1 MGACYPNVHPEMTDY
16 EADMK
21 NLKRKVEEGVD
32 VLLTQSVFC
41 SKIFC
46 EFVKNCRKHGINVP
60 IIPGIYIPY
69 TYEELKS
76 IIRTTQVSVPTELAR
91 QYKDV
96 ANDKEKFQELS
107 IKSTKTMIQE
117 IQDHSIDHI
126 PGYHFFSMNNM
137 TMINKLL
144 KVINFS
150 DAS

>member
-1 MGACYPNVHPEMTDY
+1 MGACYPNVHPEVTDY
-16 EADMK
+16 KIDMQ
-21 NLKRKVEEGVD
+21 NLKRKVDEGVD

-46 EFVKNCRKHGINVP
+46 EFVKNCRKKGINVP

-76 IIRTTQVSVPTELAR
+76 IIRTTQVSVPLQLAR
-91 QYKDV
+91 QFKEISKDQ
-96 ANDKEKFQELS
+96 EKFQELS
-107 IKSTKTMIQE
+107 INSTKTMIQE
-117 IQDHSIDHI
+117 IQDHCIDHI

-144 KVINFS
+144 QVINFS

>member
-16 EADMK
+16 KADMQ
-21 NLKRKVEEGVD
+21 NLKRKVEEGID

-46 EFVKNCRKHGINVP
+46 EFVKNCRKEGIDVP
-60 IIPGIYIPY
+60 IIPGIYVPY
-69 TYEELKS
+69 TYEELKA

-91 QYKDV
+91 HYKEVSKDQ
-96 ANDKEKFQELS
+96 EKFQELS

-117 IQDHSIDHI
+117 IQDHCINHI